1 MNFKARLATPF
12 LPHTR
17 SSLAAF
23 VVIAVAL
30 FAYLS
35 LFKGAFIDDAF
46 ITLRY
51 VKTLSESGTWGFFPD
66 YVSNTATS
74 PLNVLLLT
82 IVNGMTRSPVDAVV
96 WLTMT
101 ALIASALLLR
111 GIASILKL
119 PLFGWLAF
127 TALVFNP
134 FLMSTLGLES
144 VLFTTFLIA
153 AVYFYLSQRFDAMVI
168 ACGLLTL
175 TRPDGI
181 LLLAILV
188 VPLPHYRARFRAVV
202 LYLLCIAPWYLF
214 SWAFLG
220 SFLSE
225 TLVIKVNQSW
235 GTIVSYGNGLLYYI
249 WRYPTE
255 TLLSFLSLPLAGLAF
270 LKPVRGLSPLV
281 PILAVFGL
289 LHYVA
294 YTAMRVPPYHWY
306 YVPQL
311 VCVVLLGALATA
323 ALLRNAA
330 ARFQRGGSLAL
341 ILLAL
346 GIPPLGMLALVAQRG
361 APLQEA
367 LVHTNWA
374 TPAQYRA
381 IGEWLKENHG
391 DEIGTLENPGEI
403 GTIAYYCD
411 CILLDEL
418 FNDRTWVTNWV
429 AEARRRTDMRAL
441 LVKIN
446 YLFYKAQPPFP
457 PPQYTLV
464 SLQPRISQTLPNPTS
479 PYWDVASRGGS
490 SRIVFVPK

>member
-1 MNFKARLATPF
+1 MNFKIPVATPF
-12 LPHTR
+12 LPHAR

-51 VKTLSESGTWGFFPD
+51 VKTLSESGTWGFFPN

-101 ALIASALLLR
+101 ALIALALLLR
-111 GIASILKL
+111 GIANVLEL

-144 VLFTTFLIA
+144 VLFTTFLVA
-153 AVYFYLSQRFDAMVI
+153 AVYFYLSQRFDAMVV

-175 TRPDGI
+175 TRPEGI
-181 LLLAILV
+181 LLLAIFVAL
-188 VPLPHYRARFRAVV
+188 LPHYRARLRAGA

-214 SWAFLG
+214 SWFFLG
-220 SFLSE
+220 SFLPD

-235 GTIVSYGNGLLYYI
+235 GTIVSYANGLIMYML
-249 WRYPTE
+249 RYPSA
-255 TLLSFLSLPLAGLAF
+255 TLLSFLFLPLACLAF
-270 LKPVRGLSPLV
+270 LRPVRRLGRVV
-281 PILAVFGL
+281 PILAAFGL
-289 LHYVA
+289 LHYAA

-306 YVPQL
+306 YVPQV
-311 VCVVLLGALATA
+311 VCAVLLGALALA
-323 ALLRNAA
+323 ALLREAT
-330 ARFQRGGSLAL
+330 ARLQRGLSLAL
-341 ILLAL
+341 ILIAL
-346 GIPPLGMLALVAQRG
+346 GIPPLGMLALIAQRG
-361 APLQEA
+361 VPLREA

-381 IGEWLKENHG
+381 IGAWLKANHG
-391 DEIGTLENPGEI
+391 DETGVLRNPGEI
-403 GTIAYYCD
+403 GTLAYYCD
-411 CILLDEL
+411 CILLDDL

-429 AEARRRTDMRAL
+429 TRSQGRTDLRGL
-441 LVKIN
+441 LIKVN
-446 YLFYKAQPPFP
+446 YLFYQPQPRFLP
-457 PPQYTLV
+457 AQYTLKTEV
-464 SLQPRISQTLPNPTS
+464 SPTGPHPTL
-479 PYWDVASRGGS
+479 PYWDISSRGSWGK
-490 SRIVFVPK
+490 SRQIVFVPE